1 MATANV
7 NTVPTK
13 ADRTKVVFPRKHLVP
28 GERIALGREAVHAC
42 LFRTSVDHPFSGR
55 GRYRAA
61 LRDGSTGQGS
71 DRIYPSSDDRSSLP
85 VPSGHPSSLGDP
97 EGGLGLLVLALLLVS
112 DYTSFGKIPVY
123 LAFLPL
129 LVAFIAFVIH
139 FIEWRNTVFAMSDR
153 RIMTQY
159 GVFDIRFAD
168 THIDRVQ
175 DVRSSRAFPRE

>member
-71 DRIYPSSDDRSSLP
+71 DRIYPSSDDRSALP
-85 VPSGHPSSLGDP
+85 VPSGHPSSLGVLKEVSDCSYWHYCSYP
-97 EGGLGLLVLALLLVS
+97 IILVLERYPS
-112 DYTSFGKIPVY
+112 IWRFCPCWS
-123 LAFLPL
+123 PL
-129 LVAFIAFVIH
+129 SL
-139 FIEWRNTVFAMSDR
+139 S
-153 RIMTQY
+153 
-159 GVFDIRFAD
+159 
-168 THIDRVQ
+168 
-175 DVRSSRAFPRE
+175 